1 LWQIGGMRGAV
12 ASREPTSPT
21 YLPLYRQI
29 KALIVRGLDGGEW
42 KPGQP
47 IPSELELAERFSVS
61 QGTVRK
67 AVDELAA
74 ENVLVRRQGK
84 GTFVATHGEARQQF
98 RFLRLM
104 PNAGEPAQYESRA
117 SECRRARAGVE
128 AARLLDLRP
137 GDGVILI
144 RRVLYFGGEPTVVEE
159 ITLPGT
165 TFKGLTAAKL
175 AAHRGSIY
183 HLYETE
189 FGTRMIRADE
199 KLRAV
204 AADAATAAALGLA
217 RGTPLLG
224 VERVA
229 YTYGD
234 RPVEYR
240 YGLCRTDTHYYRN
253 ELG

>member
-1 LWQIGGMRGAV
+1 MRGAV
-12 ASREPTSPT
+12 HTTIPTF
-21 YLPLYRQI
+21 LPLYRQI
-29 KALIVRGLDGGEW
+29 KDLIVQSLDGGAW
-42 KPGQP
+42 KPGQA
-47 IPSELELAERFSVS
+47 IPSELELAERFGVS

-74 ENVLVRRQGK
+74 ENMLVRRQGK
-84 GTFVATHGEARQQF
+84 GTFVATHGEPRQHF

-104 PNAGEPAQYESRA
+104 PNEGEPAQYESRA
-117 SECRRARAGVE
+117 SECRRARAGVD
-128 AARLLDLRP
+128 AARFLDLKP
-137 GDGVILI
+137 GDGVIFI
-144 RRVLYFGGEPTVVEE
+144 RRVLFFGGAPAVVEE
-159 ITLPGT
+159 ITLPAA

-189 FGTRMIRADE
+189 FGTQMIRAVE

-217 RGTPLLG
+217 KGTPLLS

-240 YGLCRTDTHYYRN
+240 RGLCRTDTHFYRN

>member
-1 LWQIGGMRGAV
+1 MRE
-12 ASREPTSPT
+12 EPTVPAPT

-29 KALIVRGLDGGEW
+29 RDLIVRRLDEGDW
-42 KPGQP
+42 KPGQA
-47 IPSELELAERFSVS
+47 IPSELELAGRFRVS

-67 AVDELAA
+67 AVDALAA

-84 GTFVATHGEARQQF
+84 GTFVATHGEARQHF

-104 PNAGEPAQYESRA
+104 PNEGEPAQYESRA
-117 SECRRARAGVE
+117 SECRRTRAGPE
-128 AARLLDLRP
+128 IARHLELKP
-137 GDGVILI
+137 GDSVIFI
-144 RRVLYFGGEPTVVEE
+144 RRVLHFGGVPAVAEE
-159 ITLPGT
+159 ITLPAT
-165 TFKGLTAAKL
+165 VFKGLTAARL

-183 HLYETE
+183 HLYETD
-189 FGTRMIRADE
+189 FGTQMIRADE

-204 AADAATAAALGLA
+204 AADSATASALGVA
-217 RGTPLLG
+217 RGTPLLS

-240 YGLCRTDTHYYRN
+240 YGLCRTDTHFYRN
-253 ELG
+253 QLG

>member
-1 LWQIGGMRGAV
+1 MRSAAPNTV
-12 ASREPTSPT
+12 PTFQ
-21 YLPLYRQI
+21 PLYRQI
-29 KALIVRGLDGGEW
+29 KDLLVRSLDGGAW
-42 KPGQP
+42 KPGQA
-47 IPSELELAERFSVS
+47 IPSELELAGRFGVS

-74 ENVLVRRQGK
+74 ENMLVRRQGK
-84 GTFVATHGEARQQF
+84 GTFVATHGEPRQNF

-104 PNAGEPAQYESRA
+104 PNQGEPAQYESRA
-117 SECRRARAGVE
+117 SECRRARAGVDV
-128 AARLLDLRP
+128 ARFLDLKP
-137 GDGVILI
+137 GDGVIFI
-144 RRVLYFGGEPTVVEE
+144 RRVLFFGGEPTVVEE
-159 ITLPGT
+159 ITLPALP
-165 TFKGLTAAKL
+165 FKGLTAAKL

-189 FGTRMIRADE
+189 FGTQMIRADE

-204 AADAATAAALGLA
+204 AADAATAGALGLA
-217 RGTPLLG
+217 KGTPLLS

-240 YGLCRTDTHYYRN
+240 YGLCRTDTHFYRN

>member
-1 LWQIGGMRGAV
+1 MRGVSA
-12 ASREPTSPT
+12 TSVPT

-29 KALIVRGLDGGEW
+29 KDLIVQSLDGGAW
-42 KPGQP
+42 KPGQA
-47 IPSELELAERFSVS
+47 IPSEMELAERFGVS

-67 AVDELAA
+67 AVDALAA
-74 ENVLVRRQGK
+74 ENMLVRRQGK
-84 GTFVATHGEARQQF
+84 GTFVATHGEPRQHF

-104 PNAGEPAQYESRA
+104 PNEGEPAQYESRA
-117 SECRRARAGVE
+117 SECRRARAGGD
-128 AARLLDLRP
+128 AARFLDLKL
-137 GDGVILI
+137 GDPVIFI
-144 RRVLYFGGEPTVVEE
+144 RRVLFFGGEPAVVEE
-159 ITLPGT
+159 ITLPAT

-189 FGTRMIRADE
+189 FGTRMIRAVE

-204 AADAATAAALGLA
+204 AADAATAGALELA
-217 RGTPLLG
+217 KGTPLLS

-240 YGLCRTDTHYYRN
+240 HGLCRTDTHFYRN

>member
-1 LWQIGGMRGAV
+1 MRA
-12 ASREPTSPT
+12 AISSTTPTF
-21 YLPLYRQI
+21 LPLYRQI
-29 KALIVRGLDGGEW
+29 KELIVRNLDGGAW
-42 KPGQP
+42 KPGQA
-47 IPSELELAERFSVS
+47 IPSELELAERFRVS

-84 GTFVATHGEARQQF
+84 GTFVATHGELRQQF

-104 PNAGEPAQYESRA
+104 PNEGEPSQYESRP
-117 SECRRARAGVE
+117 SECRRARASVE
-128 AARLLDLRP
+128 AARVLDLKP

-144 RRVLYFGGEPTVVEE
+144 RRVLFFGGEPAVVEE
-159 ITLPGT
+159 ITLPGA

-189 FGTRMIRADE
+189 FGTRMIRAEE

-204 AADAATAAALGLA
+204 TADAPTAAALGLA
-217 RGTPLLG
+217 RGAPLLS

-240 YGLCRTDTHYYRN
+240 HGLCRTDTHYYRN
-253 ELG
+253 ELV

>member
-1 LWQIGGMRGAV
+1 LWQIGGMRGA
-12 ASREPTSPT
+12 ASSHAPTSPT

-29 KALIVRGLDGGEW
+29 KALIVRGLDGGAW

-47 IPSELELAERFSVS
+47 IPSELELAERFKVS

-84 GTFVATHGEARQQF
+84 GTFVATHGEPRQQF

-104 PNAGEPAQYESRA
+104 PNEGEPAQYESRA
-117 SECRRARAGVE
+117 SECRRARAGGE
-128 AARLLDLRP
+128 AAQLLDLKP
-137 GDGVILI
+137 GDGVILV
-144 RRVLYFGGEPTVVEE
+144 RRVLYFGGQPTVVEE
-159 ITLPGT
+159 ITLPGN

-189 FGTRMIRADE
+189 FGTRMIRAEE

-204 AADAATAAALGLA
+204 TADAPTAAALGLT
-217 RGTPLLG
+217 RGTPLLS

-240 YGLCRTDTHYYRN
+240 HGLCRTDTHYYRN

>member
-1 LWQIGGMRGAV
+1 MHESAV
-12 ASREPTSPT
+12 ATAPTF
-21 YLPLYRQI
+21 LPLYRQI
-29 KALIVRGLDGGEW
+29 KDLLVRNLDGGAW
-42 KPGQP
+42 KPGQA
-47 IPSELELAERFSVS
+47 IPSELELAERFGVS

-84 GTFVATHGEARQQF
+84 GTFVATHSEARQQF

-104 PNAGEPAQYESRA
+104 PNEGEPAQYESRA
-117 SECRRARAGVE
+117 SVCRRMRAGAE
-128 AARLLDLRP
+128 AARALELKT
-137 GDGVILI
+137 GDPVVFI
-144 RRVLYFGGEPTVVEE
+144 RRALYFGGAPAVVEE
-159 ITLPGT
+159 ITLPAA
-165 TFKGLTAAKL
+165 TFKGLSAAKL

-183 HLYETE
+183 HLYETA
-189 FGTRMIRADE
+189 FGIQMIRAEE

-217 RGTPLLG
+217 RGTPLLS

-240 YGLCRTDTHYYRN
+240 RGWCRTDTHFYSN
-253 ELG
+253 QLG

>member
-1 LWQIGGMRGAV
+1 MRGA
-12 ASREPTSPT
+12 APT

-29 KALIVRGLDGGEW
+29 KDLIVRGLDGGAW
-42 KPGQP
+42 KPGQA
-47 IPSELELAERFSVS
+47 IPSEFELAERFRVS

-67 AVDELAA
+67 AVDALAA

-84 GTFVATHGEARQQF
+84 GTYVATHGEARQQF

-104 PNAGEPAQYESRA
+104 PNEGAPAQYESRA
-117 SECRRARAGVE
+117 SEFRRSRANVE
-128 AARLLDLRP
+128 VARLLDLKP
-137 GDGVILI
+137 GDAVIVI
-144 RRVLYFGGEPTVVEE
+144 RRVLSFGGTPAVVED
-159 ITLPGT
+159 ITLPAA
-165 TFKGLTAAKL
+165 TFKGLSAAKL

-183 HLYETE
+183 HLYEAE
-189 FGTRMIRADE
+189 FGIQMIRADE

-217 RGTPLLG
+217 RGTPLLS

-229 YTYGD
+229 FTYGD

-240 YGLCRTDTHYYRN
+240 HGLCRTDTHYYRN
-253 ELG
+253 RLG

>member
-1 LWQIGGMRGAV
+1 MRQDQV
-12 ASREPTSPT
+12 AAGPT

-29 KALIVRGLDGGEW
+29 KDLIVRSLDGGDW
-42 KPGQP
+42 KPGQA
-47 IPSELELAERFSVS
+47 IPSELELAERFRVS

-67 AVDELAA
+67 AVDALAA

-84 GTFVATHGEARQQF
+84 GTFVATHGEPRNQF

-104 PNAGEPAQYESRA
+104 PNQGEPAQYESRA
-117 SECRRARAGVE
+117 SECRRARVGPDIAHQ
-128 AARLLDLRP
+128 LDLKP
-137 GDGVILI
+137 GDPVIFI
-144 RRVLYFGGEPTVVEE
+144 RRVLHFGGVPAVAEE
-159 ITLPGT
+159 ITLPASL
-165 TFKGLTAAKL
+165 FKGLTAARL

-183 HLYETE
+183 HLYETD

-204 AADAATAAALGLA
+204 AADGATAAALGVA
-217 RGTPLLG
+217 RGTPLLS

-240 YGLCRTDTHYYRN
+240 YGVCRTDTHFYRN